1 MGWRFPFLRKNQQ
14 PVSRLQYA
22 RLPDGHRVYAIGD
35 VHGRFDLLIG
45 LLKRIKADDA
55 QRGPAETHVILLGDL
70 IDRGP
75 YSAEVI
81 EYLRAHRDSFATF
94 HFIMG
99 NHEEA
104 MLDSIAPSGV
114 PEEIGWLGYG
124 GHETMLS
131 YGADSS
137 LFAARGDELA
147 AAMRRL
153 VPRTHIEFLES
164 FVDKVQLGDYLFVHA
179 GIRPGIAIEHQESQD
194 MRWIREPFLED
205 DSDHGVVVVHG
216 HSIRE
221 EPEIR
226 HNRIGIDTGAY
237 RSGVLTALALEGG
250 DRWLMMEQ
258 H

>member
-1 MGWRFPFLRKNQQ
+1 MGWGIFRKRAE
-14 PVSRLQYA
+14 PVSRLQQA
-22 RLPDGHRVYAIGD
+22 CLPEGQRVYAIGD
-35 VHGRFDLLIG
+35 VHGRFDLLIA
-45 LLKRIKADDA
+45 LLRRIKADDA
-55 QRGPAETHVILLGDL
+55 QRPAAETHVVMLGDL

-75 YSAEVI
+75 YSAEVV
-81 EYLRAHRDSFATF
+81 EYLRGHRDGFATF

-104 MLDSIAPSGV
+104 MLDSITPSAI

-131 YGADSS
+131 YGADPS
-137 LFAARGDELA
+137 LFTAEGAELA

-164 FVDKVQLGDYLFVHA
+164 FNDKVQIGDYLFVHA
-179 GIRPGIAIEHQESQD
+179 GIRPGIAVEHQD
-194 MRWIREPFLED
+194 ARDLRWIREPFLQDE
-205 DSDHGVVVVHG
+205 SDHGVVVIHG
-216 HSIRE
+216 HSIVE

-237 RSGVLTALALEGG
+237 RTGLLTALALEGG

-258 H
+258 L

>member
-1 MGWRFPFLRKNQQ
+1 MGWTIPFLKKQR
-14 PVSRLQYA
+14 PVSRLRYA
-22 RLPDGHRVYAIGD
+22 RLPAGQRVYAIGD
-35 VHGRFDLLIG
+35 VHGRFDLLIP
-45 LLKRIKADDA
+45 LLRRIKADDA
-55 QRGPAETHVILLGDL
+55 QRSTADTHVIMLGDL

-81 EYLRAHRDSFATF
+81 EYLRSHRDGFATF
-94 HFIMG
+94 HFVMG

-104 MLDSIAPSGV
+104 MLDSIAPAGL
-114 PEEIGWLGYG
+114 PEETGWLGYG

-131 YGADSS
+131 YGADTS
-137 LFAARGDELA
+137 LFAAQGTELA

-205 DSDHGVVVVHG
+205 ESDHGVVVIHG

-237 RSGVLTALALEGG
+237 RSGLLTALALEG
-250 DRWLMMEQ
+250 DERWLIMEQ
-258 H
+258 L